1 MYSNIRRHV
10 CSCTIF
16 GKFKAFIFFLLNNT
30 GQSLPKED
38 KEEKDYICGT
48 SKFVHISYLSPGS
61 SLLQSTQM
69 KTTTAMMM
77 MSVNDWQHEYQTRR
91 SAKYISNTAFSCIK
105 FLLDIFYQVKVV
117 KASEAIRSRRHVQTQ
132 GYRIDS
138 ITIVLGLK
146 F

>member
-1 MYSNIRRHV
+1 MRQFKI
-10 CSCTIF
+10 CTF
-16 GKFKAFIFFLLNNT
+16 
-30 GQSLPKED
+30 
-38 KEEKDYICGT
+38 
-48 SKFVHISYLSPGS
+48 YLSPGC

-77 MSVNDWQHEYQTRR
+77 MSVDDWQREYQRRR

-105 FLLDIFYQVKVV
+105 FIFEIFYQVKVV